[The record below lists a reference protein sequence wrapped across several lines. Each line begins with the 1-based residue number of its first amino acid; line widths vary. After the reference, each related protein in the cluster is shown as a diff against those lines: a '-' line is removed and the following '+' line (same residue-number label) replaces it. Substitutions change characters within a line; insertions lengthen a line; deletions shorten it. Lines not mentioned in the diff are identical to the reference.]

1 MNAKLLALIRRR
13 ERLLARAEAQ
23 RAEIAASLRPW
34 RVPLLAADRGL
45 DAARLLKAHPEL
57 LVPPLAVLL
66 VLRPR
71 RFANWSAK
79 AWVAWR
85 FWRTSRLVE
94 WFRHVR

>member
-1 MNAKLLALIRRR
+1 MNTRLLALIRRR

-23 RAEIAASLRPW
+23 RAEIAASLRQW

-45 DAARLLKAHPEL
+45 DAVRLLKAHPAL
-57 LVPPLAVLL
+57 LAPPLAVLL

-79 AWVAWR
+79 AWVVWR
-85 FWRTSRLVE
+85 FWRTSPLVE
-94 WFRHVR
+94 WFRHAQ